1 MHEYSIVQ
9 ELVDKLL
16 HQMDEKGIT
25 SVKQVHL
32 RRGSTF
38 AEAPLQQAFLIMTE
52 NTPLEGAE
60 LVIDSFNVEYKC
72 KSCGHT
78 QVVTSDD
85 LIGHLFV
92 CPECGEAVEME
103 EAHGLELVDIVY

>member
-16 HQMDEKGIT
+16 HQMDEKGIK

-72 KSCGHT
+72 KSCDHT

-85 LIGHLFV
+85 LIGHLYV

-103 EAHGLELVDIVY
+103 EAHGLELLDIVY

>member
-9 ELVDKLL
+9 DLVEKLL
-16 HQMDEKGIT
+16 HEMDEKGAT
-25 SVKQVHL
+25 SVKEIRL

-60 LVIDSFNVEYKC
+60 LVIEAFNVEYKC
-72 KSCGHT
+72 ASCGYT

-85 LIGHLFV
+85 LIGHLYV
-92 CPECGEAVEME
+92 CPECGEAVEMD
-103 EAHGLELVDIVY
+103 EAHGLELLEIVY